1 MNKVGFFQSI
11 RLKFIIIYI
20 LLLLLAIQVIGVYFA
35 QQLEENLMINFQ
47 NSINERLELLSYNL
61 EQAMTAE
68 RTEEGPTLQQ
78 DVQNILFDFDS
89 NDIAELQVIDNKSR
103 IIGTTNQ
110 LDQNLIGKRITEYRI
125 KRTLLLGSEDVRIML
140 ERERGD
146 RTLVM
151 SIPIYRNQE
160 IIGAIYLEATLEG
173 IYDQLDQINQ
183 IFANG
188 TILAITISALVGVL
202 VARTITKP
210 IAEMRKQ
217 SQLMAK
223 GDFTKKVKVYGND
236 EIGQL
241 AVSVND
247 LNDQLRRAQATTEG
261 ERQKLSSVLSNMTD
275 GVIATDRKGNVIL
288 MNEPASRLIGYDFEE
303 VKGKNI
309 IDVLDLTE
317 RIKDIGQLH
326 KEGVILI
333 DFSDENQDLILRSSF
348 SIVLDENETVD
359 GFITVL
365 SDVTEQEKVEQ
376 ERREFVANVS
386 HELRT
391 PLTTMKSYLEALTD
405 GAWQDQEIAPRFL
418 KVTQNE
424 TERMIRLVNDL
435 LQLSKMD
442 NKEHRFTKQRVNMV
456 PFIHSII
463 DRFEI
468 QKHEHIVFKREIEDE
483 PIYVEMDPDKITQVF
498 DNILSN
504 AIKYSPEGGT
514 IVIKTHN
521 DMEEITISVTD
532 EGVGIPKGKV
542 SKIFERFY
550 RVDKARSRNLGG
562 TGLGLAIAKE
572 MIDAHHGHIWATSKE
587 GQGTTIIFTLPVS
600 KWKRGKQQ

>member
-35 QQLEENLMINFQ
+35 KQLEENLMINFQ
-47 NSINERLELLSYNL
+47 TSINERLELLSYNL

-173 IYDQLDQINQ
+173 VYDQLDQINQ

-210 IAEMRKQ
+210 ITEMRKQ

-223 GDFTKKVKVYGND
+223 GDFSKKVKVYGND

-275 GVIATDRKGNVIL
+275 GVIATDRKGHVIL
-288 MNEPASRLIGYDFEE
+288 MNEPASRLIGYEFEE
-303 VKGKNI
+303 VKDKNI
-309 IDVLDLTE
+309 IDVLELAE

-326 KEGVILI
+326 NEGVILI

-348 SIVLDENETVD
+348 SIVLDENEAVN

-405 GAWQDQEIAPRFL
+405 GAWEDKEIAPRFL
-418 KVTQNE
+418 QVTQNE

-442 NKEHRFTKQRVNMV
+442 NKEHHFTKQIVNMV

-468 QKHEHIVFKREIEDE
+468 QKPEHIVFEREIEDE
-483 PIYVEMDPDKITQVF
+483 AIYVEMDPDKITQVF

-504 AIKYSPEGGT
+504 AMKYSPEGGT
-514 IVIKTHN
+514 IAIKTHN
-521 DMEEITISVTD
+521 DSKEISISVTD

-572 MIDAHHGHIWATSKE
+572 MIDAHHGRIWATSKE
-587 GQGTTIIFTLPVS
+587 GQGTTVIFTLPVS
-600 KWKRGKQQ
+600 KRKRGKQQ